1 MWNYKI
7 LVSKDFNL
15 ELGYINGFLIIT
27 ISILLTSTFFGVFGI
42 WGQQVFYT
50 FNDLTFLERKRTFAE
65 EYYCCI
71 MEKNENKVVRKKINI
86 VFKNIFIIW
95 IK

>member
-1 MWNYKI
+1 MWNYRI
-7 LVSKDFNL
+7 IVSNKDYL
-15 ELGYINGFLIIT
+15 ELGYISGFLIIG

-50 FNDLTFLERKRTFAE
+50 FNDLTYLERKRTYAE

-71 MEKNENKVVRKKINI
+71 MEKNENKVVRKKK
-86 VFKNIFIIW
+86 F
-95 IK
+95 